1 MLLYADGRKAHVR
14 AFSHEIKEWLAPRA
28 RVLGTLWLQQ
38 EPDPALLRTRP
49 ELVIVL
55 GGDGSILGA
64 ARAIGER
71 GWPTLGINLGRL
83 GFLAGADRANW
94 RDVLTRV
101 FAGEAE
107 VQRRTRIAWSIERGA
122 DESSTKARRK
132 SSRALAL
139 PTSGLALNEALIAR
153 SSRGRLIVVQLELD
167 ERAISDYRGDGL
179 LVSTPTGSTAYSLA
193 AGGPLLDP
201 TLEAFS
207 VTPICPHQLTQR
219 PLVVPAHLR
228 VSLRLIE
235 GEQATL
241 SVDGQGFLP
250 LRVGDAVHLHAAAQ
264 PLRWVA
270 LPGRGF
276 YHRLR
281 TTLGWGLGARGA
293 QPSSS

>member
-1 MLLYADGRKAHVR
+1 MLYADGRKAHVR
-14 AFSHEIKEWLAPRA
+14 AFSSEITAWLAPRA

-71 GWPTLGINLGRL
+71 GWPTLGINFGRL
-83 GFLAGADRANW
+83 GFLAGADRENW

-107 VQRRTRIAWSIERGA
+107 VQRRTRIAWTIERGKDA
-122 DESSTKARRK
+122 AAANSRRK
-132 SSRALAL
+132 RTRQVAG
-139 PTSGLALNEALIAR
+139 PIQGLALNEVLIAR

-167 ERAISDYRGDGL
+167 ARSISDYRGDGL

-228 VSLRLIE
+228 IALRLIE

-241 SVDGQGFLP
+241 SVDGQGFHP

-264 PLRWVA
+264 PFCWVA

-281 TTLGWGLGARGA
+281 TTIGWGLGARGA